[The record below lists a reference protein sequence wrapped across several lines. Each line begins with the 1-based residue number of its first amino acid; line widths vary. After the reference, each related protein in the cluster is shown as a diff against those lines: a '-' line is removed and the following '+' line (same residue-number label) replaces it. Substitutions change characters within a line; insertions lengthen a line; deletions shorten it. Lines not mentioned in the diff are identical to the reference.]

1 MNLIQIRE
9 LAHRLIVHDL
19 AIRTLERDLQ
29 FTDVMKINR
38 PLNQW
43 IEISINKLRE
53 DYRSNKKALLK
64 EGGQIQD
71 TILKEEGSWT
81 YTMVYRGTTHNYRY
95 MTIALHNWVDAEIQK
110 LLNIPAYPTMEGSK

>member
-53 DYRSNKKALLK
+53 DYRSNKRL
-64 EGGQIQD
+64 
-71 TILKEEGSWT
+71 
-81 YTMVYRGTTHNYRY
+81 Y
-95 MTIALHNWVDAEIQK
+95 
-110 LLNIPAYPTMEGSK
+110 